1 MVTKKKKTP
10 HYYTKGEEWCNAL
23 SHAVGFVLSAVALV
37 YMIVEAVKSGDP
49 LCLFSVIVYGTAMM
63 VLYAMSACYHAVQGE
78 KLKGVFRIFDHCAI
92 FLLIAGT
99 YTPYTLITLR
109 GAVGWTIFGIIW
121 GMAIL
126 GIVLNAIDMEKFS
139 LLSLVCYV
147 VMGWAVVFAVR
158 PLVASL
164 SSLGLSLLVAGGV
177 VYTIGIIFYLMKK
190 VPYMHSLWHLFV
202 LGGSTLHLCSVI
214 FCVLPVI

>member
-1 MVTKKKKTP
+1 MRKEKKRIP
-10 HYYTKGEEWCNAL
+10 QYSKGEELCNSL
-23 SHAVGFVLSAVALV
+23 SHLVGFVLSAVALV
-37 YMIVEAVKSGDP
+37 YMIVEAVKLGDG
-49 LCLFSVIVYGTAMM
+49 LCLLSVIIYGTAMM
-63 VLYAMSACYHAVQGE
+63 VLYAMSACYHAVRGE

-109 GAVGWTIFGIIW
+109 GSVGWTIFGIIW

-158 PLVASL
+158 PLVANL
-164 SSLGLSLLVAGGV
+164 SSLGVSLLVAGGV

-202 LGGSTLHLCSVI
+202 LGGSILHLSSVI
-214 FCVLPVI
+214 FCVLPVM

>member
-1 MVTKKKKTP
+1 MKRKKP
-10 HYYTKGEEWCNAL
+10 VPQYSKGEELCNSL
-23 SHAVGFVLSAVALV
+23 SHVVGFVLSAVALI
-37 YMIVEAVKSGDP
+37 YMIVEAVKYGDW

-63 VLYAMSACYHAVQGE
+63 VLYAMSACYHAIRSP
-78 KLKGVFRIFDHCAI
+78 KLKGIFRIFDHCAI

-99 YTPYTLITLR
+99 YTPYMLITLR

-139 LLSLVCYV
+139 LFSLICYV

-158 PLVASL
+158 PLVANL
-164 SSLGLSLLVAGGV
+164 SSLGVSLLVWGGIT
-177 VYTIGIIFYLMKK
+177 YTVGIIFYLMKK
-190 VPYMHSLWHLFV
+190 VPYTHALWHLFV
-202 LGGSTLHLCSVI
+202 LGGSLLHLSSVI
-214 FCVLPVI
+214 FCVLPVM

>member
-1 MVTKKKKTP
+1 MSRKKKIP
-10 HYYTKGEEWCNAL
+10 QYSKGEELCSSL
-23 SHAVGFVLSAVALV
+23 SHGAGFLLSAAALV
-37 YMIVEAVKSGDP
+37 YMIVVAVQCGDP
-49 LCLFSVIVYGTAMM
+49 LRLFSVIVYGTTMM
-63 VLYAMSACYHAVQGE
+63 VLYAMSACYHAVRGE
-78 KLKGVFRIFDHCAI
+78 KLKGIFRTFDHCAI

-139 LLSLVCYV
+139 ILSLICYV

-158 PLVASL
+158 PLVAGL
-164 SSLGLSLLVAGGV
+164 SSMGLSLLVAGGI
-177 VYTIGIIFYLMKK
+177 VYTVGIIFYLMKR
-190 VPYMHSLWHLFV
+190 VPYMHALWHLFV

-214 FCVLPVI
+214 FCVLPAM